1 MKMLRLVMWTLSTL
15 ACVFIPCG
23 FAAGESDQENQKI
36 TNERTNKRILWCL
49 LIKNIP
55 IEGGSQ
61 VSKLFSSIGPISKY
75 FRKSTFRVADSI
87 R

>member
-49 LIKNIP
+49 LIKNVP

-61 VSKLFSSIGPISKY
+61 VSELFSLIGPISFCFQRLSRMQK
-75 FRKSTFRVADSI
+75 
-87 R
+87 